1 MIRGERGEEVVDPGH
16 GRKTCAR
23 GSSVMGETVPG
34 EI

>member
-16 GRKTCAR
+16 VQR

-34 EI
+34 ES